1 VVIKGLDTL
10 QIIEAIRRGEFDGE
24 RTDWLMKAFRQ
35 RLRHPAVATQDE
47 GMSVVRKLR

>member
-24 RTDWLMKAFRQ
+24 RMDWLMEVFRQ
-35 RLRHPAVATQDE
+35 RLRHQALATQDE
-47 GMSVVRKLR
+47 GLSVVRKLR

>member
-24 RTDWLMKAFRQ
+24 RTDWLIEAFRQ
-35 RLRHPAVATQDE
+35 RLRHLALATHDE
-47 GMSVVRKLR
+47 GLSVVRKLR